1 MGEWAGCSMH
11 KGAGVES
18 DTLGTLA
25 VVQVRNPGSGH
36 GAGSEEQSTHL
47 VWSLVDVSHSL

>member
-36 GAGSEEQSTHL
+36 GASSEEQSTNL
-47 VWSLVDVSHSL
+47 VWSLLDVGHSL